1 MHALLLAL
9 SLSLVAPSA
18 HADAP
23 APAEAVAGRAD
34 ITAARVRLMPPGAP
48 NTGAFFTVHNPG
60 AATAIVQARVP
71 EELCAKVE
79 LHTHV
84 EVDGAMRMRQVE
96 RIELPAAGRVELK
109 PGGLHVMLIGL
120 ERPLQEDEVVPI
132 TLRFADGSEQTV
144 DAPVRRIQ
152 PMHAK

>member
-1 MHALLLAL
+1 
-9 SLSLVAPSA
+9 
-18 HADAP
+18 
-23 APAEAVAGRAD
+23 
-34 ITAARVRLMPPGAP
+34 
-48 NTGAFFTVHNPG
+48 
-60 AATAIVQARVP
+60 
-71 EELCAKVE
+71 
-79 LHTHV
+79 
-84 EVDGAMRMRQVE
+84 MRMRQVE
-96 RIELPAAGRVELK
+96 RIEVPAAGRVELK